1 MKKITNKKFDN
12 IFTGIIFIF
21 IIGFGF
27 YIGGASGVIDAII
40 VFIQETFK
48 VFICFT
54 ILIILCIFFPKIR
67 NLFNKS
73 NKN

>member
-12 IFTGIIFIF
+12 IFTAIIFIL
-21 IIGFGF
+21 IIAFAF
-27 YIGGASGVIDAII
+27 YIGGASGVVDAII

-48 VFICFT
+48 IFICFA
-54 ILIILCIFFPKIR
+54 ILVVLCIFFPEIR
-67 NLFNKS
+67 NLFDKS